1 MIKKN
6 LTPQVHK
13 RHDLAWSSSDD
24 EITGYQKKKVV
35 KTVPGKGKVTGA
47 KKNIQLASPKKD
59 STGGGNGAYEERL
72 AVAL

>member
-24 EITGYQKKKVV
+24 EITGYQKKKIV
-35 KTVPGKGKVTGA
+35 KAASGKGKGTGA
-47 KKNIQLASPKKD
+47 KKNI
-59 STGGGNGAYEERL
+59 
-72 AVAL
+72 